1 MKPVHPDDLQDL
13 VGKEIGLSEWRVV
26 SQNMI
31 DLFAEATDDHQ
42 FIHVDPERAAAETTF
57 GGTIA
62 HGFLSLSLLS
72 TFAYEALPGIEGA
85 NMGINYG
92 FERVRFMAPV
102 KTGSRVRARFELTKA
117 QVRPS
122 GWIQLAYD
130 VVLEIENSAKPAFT
144 ATWLTISVVERKEE
158 SA

>member
-1 MKPVHPDDLQDL
+1 MKSVKPEELKDN
-13 VGKEIGLSEWRVV
+13 VGKEAGLSEWRVV

-42 FIHVDPERAAAETTF
+42 FIHVDPERAAKETPF

-72 TFAYEALPGIEGA
+72 TLAYEALPSLEGA

-92 FERVRFMAPV
+92 FDNVRFITPV
-102 KTGSRVRARFELTKA
+102 KTGSRVRARFVLKKVQA
-117 QVRPS
+117 RPS
-122 GWIQLAYD
+122 GWIQLAYG
-130 VVLEIENSAKPAFT
+130 VTMEIENSTKPAFT
-144 ATWLTISVVERKEE
+144 ATWLTISVIEQKEE
-158 SA
+158 PA